1 MKLNCVNDV
10 LSWFDDACKNS
21 SYGLVVGDDGKFRTR
36 AYFVSMQ
43 FVRGVSTGSLL
54 VGEGEQHRGGRG
66 GIRARIIISL
76 GAGGKRM
83 QQQWW
88 TPHHSMFSSS
98 LHQYEPD
105 TEAKAAAA
113 AQNARLSR
121 RLVKRPHPSLSYFF
135 LLPRRI
141 QPTDSHL

>member
-54 VGEGEQHRGGRG
+54 VQD
-66 GIRARIIISL
+66 
-76 GAGGKRM
+76 K
-83 QQQWW
+83 
-88 TPHHSMFSSS
+88 HSM
-98 LHQYEPD
+98 H
-105 TEAKAAAA
+105 
-113 AQNARLSR
+113 
-121 RLVKRPHPSLSYFF
+121 LVVALMNRPSATTHNSYMPFHPKL
-135 LLPRRI
+135 
-141 QPTDSHL
+141 